1 MSSKA
6 PSKRLIT
13 PDDINKL
20 RDLLSSTDAHVRA
33 PSDADY
39 DKSISRWSSA
49 AQKPAGVAIVPT
61 TAQEVSIAVKY
72 ASENGIDLAVKC
84 GGHSTAG
91 VSSTNG
97 GLLIDLGRMRGVD
110 VDAEKRLLHVQGG
123 ALWMDVDAA
132 AWKHGLA
139 TVGGTV
145 ADTGVGGLTLGGGY
159 GHLSGGLG
167 LVIDNTVS
175 FTVVL
180 ANGEIKTASKHE
192 NEDLFWALNGA
203 GQNFGVVTEFVLQA
217 YPQKELYM
225 GMLLFPPTPEVITK
239 LVAIINDL
247 FTIHQTPEGPQAKVK
262 GQLGSLIGFAKPPP
276 AGGETMILM
285 TLVFNGT
292 EEEAK
297 PLLQPLFD
305 LNPAVNA
312 MRMDAYPEANK
323 LIPQEYGLRS
333 SMKGAAFMLPVR
345 EQFFNDCKET
355 FEKFIDSCDDAAGS
369 VVAWELFD
377 PSKVAELSTG
387 SFANRGHHLNSL
399 VMPVWK
405 QAENDK
411 RCRQFARDVSNMFK
425 EEIELQGKQA
435 SEGLEGGAGVRG
447 KQGAVMLYGNYD
459 QYEEISKDIFGSN
472 YPELQKLKAK
482 YDPTNMFDKLFAIT
496 PDKARA

>member
-1 MSSKA
+1 
-6 PSKRLIT
+6 
-13 PDDINKL
+13 
-20 RDLLSSTDAHVRA
+20 
-33 PSDADY
+33 
-39 DKSISRWSSA
+39 
-49 AQKPAGVAIVPT
+49 
-61 TAQEVSIAVKY
+61 
-72 ASENGIDLAVKC
+72 
-84 GGHSTAG
+84 
-91 VSSTNG
+91 
-97 GLLIDLGRMRGVD
+97 
-110 VDAEKRLLHVQGG
+110 
-123 ALWMDVDAA
+123 
-132 AWKHGLA
+132 
-139 TVGGTV
+139 
-145 ADTGVGGLTLGGGY
+145 
-159 GHLSGGLG
+159 
-167 LVIDNTVS
+167 
-175 FTVVL
+175 
-180 ANGEIKTASKHE
+180 
-192 NEDLFWALNGA
+192 
-203 GQNFGVVTEFVLQA
+203 
-217 YPQKELYM
+217 
-225 GMLLFPPTPEVITK
+225 
-239 LVAIINDL
+239 
-247 FTIHQTPEGPQAKVK
+247 
-262 GQLGSLIGFAKPPP
+262 
-276 AGGETMILM
+276 MILM

-459 QYEEISKDIFGSN
+459 VSFSF
-472 YPELQKLKAK
+472 PEVVVSDMRLTIIPAIRGDLKGHLRLQLSGAAEVEGKVR
-482 YDPTNMFDKLFAIT
+482 
-496 PDKARA
+496 PDEHV